1 MRSEVAF
8 PHDPVGLTPSPL
20 PRTSDTA
27 ARISHGFTLLELLI
41 SLTIV
46 ALIFVTV
53 LGAIQVGS
61 RSWESGEQRA
71 EENQRTRT
79 LYDTLARELM
89 MLYPLR
95 IKAPGQG
102 QEVVVFSGKPDS
114 LEFATLPQS
123 YGAAPFSHMIRIVS
137 YSLDSGS
144 GLVATERYPLTGS
157 AGAFGQW
164 EDRVKQLDERVSEAR
179 FRYLVS
185 EGRPEE
191 NRPPA
196 WRDFWDP
203 SDDVSDAASSGGLI
217 ARVGQPG
224 LRGSDRLPLAVE
236 ISLTIRRAGRAG
248 IRELVLPPLVFPVQ
262 VGRTL

>member
-1 MRSEVAF
+1 MRSEVVF
-8 PHDPVGLTPSPL
+8 PHHPVGLTPSPL

-61 RSWESGEQRA
+61 RSWESGEQRS

-79 LYDTLARELM
+79 LYDTLARELT

-95 IKAPGQG
+95 IKGQG
-102 QEVVVFSGKPDS
+102 QEQEVVVFRGKPDS

-123 YGAAPFSHMIRIVS
+123 YGAEPFSHMIRIVS
-137 YSLDSGS
+137 YGVESGR
-144 GLVATERYPLTGS
+144 GLVATDRYPLTG
-157 AGAFGQW
+157 GAVFSGPR
-164 EDRVKQLDERVSEAR
+164 EDRVRQLDERVLEAR
-179 FRYLVS
+179 FRYLVP

-191 NRPPA
+191 KRPPA

-203 SDDVSDAASSGGLI
+203 SEDVSDASSSRGLI
-217 ARVGQPG
+217 ARAGQPG

-236 ISLTIRRAGRAG
+236 ISLTIRQEARARV
-248 IRELVLPPLVFPVQ
+248 RELVLPPLVFPVQ